1 MPTPD
6 ETADLRRERAEEAV
20 RAVSNGADPT
30 AEALRL
36 SNEFSDEW
44 VERFKSQ
51 LRRILRR
58 REDPQRR

>member
-6 ETADLRRERAEEAV
+6 ETADLRRARAEEAV
-20 RAVSNGADPT
+20 RAVANGADPG

-44 VERFKSQ
+44 VERFQ
-51 LRRILRR
+51 TRLRRILRR
-58 REDPQRR
+58 R

>member
-1 MPTPD
+1 MPTPE

-20 RAVSNGADPT
+20 RAVTNGADPT

-44 VERFKSQ
+44 VERLQ
-51 LRRILRR
+51 ARLRRIFRHR
-58 REDPQRR
+58 

>member
-20 RAVSNGADPT
+20 RAVANGADPT

-44 VERFKSQ
+44 VERFRAW
-51 LRRILRR
+51 LRRIFRR
-58 REDPQRR
+58 R